1 MTDIRVDKILVGSP
15 SYKVL
20 VGETTKVEKI
30 VVGVP
35 LSTITIGPYVDIDNI
50 VGLDTSG
57 ATDGGV
63 ITYDSDAG
71 GYIVTDSP
79 VLEVDGKT
87 YPSDSDHTN
96 ILIRRSGTQGEPVI
110 LQQGEIAYSY
120 LVDNA
125 TDGFGNGGDR
135 LYIATGAN
143 NDSGYSTNI
152 ETIGG
157 KYFTDLLNHQQGTL
171 TANSALITDANKTL
185 DQILADSATFV
196 NMRASG
202 AVYTPEIILT
212 QSFITS
218 DSAMLRDGTG
228 APYLTWSDGLSGQL
242 AKGLAGYYDGKQAFY
257 SDSANNPIT
266 DSDHIGITAPNFVK
280 TLGWLEGKS
289 LYINENAIIT
299 GNLTVNGDQTN
310 LNTGKVLI
318 TDKRIILA
326 NNIPTARDADQ
337 SGIALGDSNT
347 PIATIT
353 YVNNGIDSASWTFD
367 PGIIAPFIKV
377 ENLEFAV
384 IDCGKYA

>member
-20 VGETTKVEKI
+20 VGEATKVEKI

-35 LSTITIGPYVDIDNI
+35 LSTIVIGPYADIDNI

-71 GYIVTDSP
+71 EFIVTDSP
-79 VLEVDGKT
+79 TLEVDGKT

-110 LQQGEIAYSY
+110 LQQGELAYSF
-120 LVDNA
+120 LTDNA

-157 KYFTDLLNHQQGTL
+157 KYFTDLLNHQHGTL
-171 TANSALITDANKTL
+171 TASSALITDENKTL
-185 DQILADSATFV
+185 DQILANSATFV
-196 NMRASG
+196 NMQATG
-202 AVYTPEIILT
+202 AVSTPEIILT

-218 DSAMLRDGTG
+218 DSAALRDTTG
-228 APYLTWSDGLSGQL
+228 QKYLTWSDGSSGQL
-242 AKGLAGYYDGKQAFY
+242 AKGLAGYYDGKRAFY
-257 SDSANNPIT
+257 TDSALIGETNYVGLT
-266 DSDHIGITAPNFVK
+266 STGFLRSEGQVRGATLLVDSDAT
-280 TLGWLEGKS
+280 
-289 LYINENAIIT
+289 IN
-299 GNLTVNGDQTN
+299 GNLTVLGKTTQVFTN
-310 LNTGKVLI
+310 ELLI
-318 TDKRIILA
+318 KDKRIIIA
-326 NNIPTARDADQ
+326 EGIPTARDADQ
-337 SGIALGDSNT
+337 SGIAVGDSNT

-353 YVNNGIDSASWTFD
+353 YVNNGIDSESWTFD
-367 PGIIAPFIKV
+367 PGIRAPFIRV

>member
-20 VGETTKVEKI
+20 VGEATKVDKI

-35 LSTITIGPYVDIDNI
+35 LSTIVIGPYADIDNI
-50 VGLDTSG
+50 VGLDTSDK
-57 ATDGGV
+57 TDGGV

-71 GYIVTDSP
+71 EFIVTDSP
-79 VLEVDGKT
+79 ILEVDGKT

-110 LQQGEIAYSY
+110 LQQGELAYSY

-171 TANSALITDANKTL
+171 TANSALITDENKTL

-196 NMRASG
+196 NMRATS

-218 DSAMLRDGTG
+218 DSAALRDGSG
-228 APYLTWSDGLSGQL
+228 EIYLTWSNGQNGQL
-242 AKGLAGYYDGKQAFY
+242 EKGLAGYYDGKQAFY
-257 SDSANNPIT
+257 TDSALVDGTNQVGLT
-266 DSDHIGITAPNFVK
+266 STGFLKSTGQVR
-280 TLGWLEGKS
+280 GKS
-289 LYINENAIIT
+289 LLVDSDAVIK
-299 GNLTVNGDQTN
+299 GNLTVEGTTTN
-310 LNTGKVLI
+310 LFTNDLLVK
-318 TDKRIILA
+318 DKRIIIA
-326 NNIPTARDADQ
+326 EGIPTARDADQ
-337 SGIALGDSNT
+337 SGIAVGDSNT

-367 PGIIAPFIKV
+367 PGIRASFIRV

>member
-1 MTDIRVDKILVGSP
+1 MASIDKILIGSP
-15 SYKVL
+15 TYKQL
-20 VGETTKVEKI
+20 VGNVTRVHKV
-30 VVGVP
+30 VVGIP
-35 LSTITIGPYVDIDNI
+35 LSTITIGPYVDINNI
-50 VGLDTSG
+50 VGLNTSG
-57 ATDGGV
+57 ATEGGV

-96 ILIRRSGTQGEPVI
+96 ILIRRSGTQGEPVL

-120 LVDNA
+120 LVDNG

-143 NDSGYSTNI
+143 NESGYSTNI

-157 KYFTDLLNHQQGTL
+157 KYFTDLLNHQHGIL
-171 TANSALITDANKTL
+171 TANSALIVDENKTL
-185 DQILADSATFV
+185 DQILADSATFGNV
-196 NMRASG
+196 RISGSG
-202 AVYTPEIILT
+202 AVYTPEVILT

-218 DSAMLRDGTG
+218 DSAMLRDGGGT
-228 APYLTWSDGLSGQL
+228 PYLSWSDGLSGQL

-266 DSDHIGITAPNFVK
+266 DSDHVGITALNFVK
-280 TLGWLEGKS
+280 SLGWLEGKS
-289 LYINENAIIT
+289 LYINENATIQ
-299 GNLTVNGDQTN
+299 GSLTVNGLQTN

-347 PIATIT
+347 PIASIT
-353 YVNNGIDSASWTFD
+353 YVNNGVDVPSWTFD
-367 PGIIAPFIKV
+367 PGINAPFITV
-377 ENLEFAV
+377 EDLEFSV
-384 IDCGKYA
+384 IDCGTYV

>member
-1 MTDIRVDKILVGSP
+1 MTDIRIDKILVGSP

-20 VGETTKVEKI
+20 VGESTKVEKI
-30 VVGVP
+30 VVGIP

-87 YPSDSDHTN
+87 YPSDSAHTN

-110 LQQGEIAYSY
+110 LQQGELAYSY
-120 LVDNA
+120 L
-125 TDGFGNGGDR
+125 TDPSTNGFGNGGDR

-157 KYFTDLLNHQQGTL
+157 KYFTDLLNHQHGTL
-171 TANSALITDANKTL
+171 TANSALIVDASKTL

-196 NMRASG
+196 NMRATG
-202 AVYTPEIILT
+202 AVYTPEVILT

-218 DSAMLRDGTG
+218 DSAMLRDGGGT
-228 APYLTWSDGLSGQL
+228 PYLTWSDGLSGQL
-242 AKGLAGYYDGKQAFY
+242 TKGLAGYYDGKRAFY
-257 SDSANNPIT
+257 TDSALISGSNEVGLTSAGFIRSLGLIQSRNLLI
-266 DSDHIGITAPNFVK
+266 DSDAVIK
-280 TLGWLEGKS
+280 
-289 LYINENAIIT
+289 
-299 GNLTVNGDQTN
+299 GNLTVEGTTTQLYTN
-310 LNTGKVLI
+310 ELLI
-318 TDKRIILA
+318 KDKRIIIA
-326 NNIPTARDADQ
+326 EGIPTARDADQ
-337 SGIALGDSNT
+337 SGIAVGDSNT

-353 YVNNGIDSASWTFD
+353 YVNNGVDAPSWTFD
-367 PGIIAPFIKV
+367 PGINAPFINV
-377 ENLEFAV
+377 EDLEFSV
-384 IDCGKYA
+384 IDCGTYA